1 MAENAVANF
10 HTARGSIMTN
20 YAVFLFVSVAAVAI
34 AQDGTASVDSQSQ
47 AALQSD
53 TSAITPEQR
62 LGWILKSTLG
72 PRNLAAGIFV
82 SGLSTWRNQPPEYG
96 PHWEGYGKRYGLRL
110 TVGGTSNVIEAGL
123 GSIWGEDP
131 RYKRAQGQPVGRRVL
146 HVFTSTVVTHDRNGD
161 PMPAYARFIAVPG
174 GNLVSN
180 LWRPDS
186 QATVGDA
193 FGRVGYGFLSRVIGN
208 AFSEFF
214 PDLRE
219 HAFHKK
225 KR

>member
-1 MAENAVANF
+1 MTTYAAV
-10 HTARGSIMTN
+10 
-20 YAVFLFVSVAAVAI
+20 LFFSVAVSLAI
-34 AQDGTASVDSQSQ
+34 AQDSTQPVDSQSQ

-72 PRNLAAGIFV
+72 PKNLIAGVFV
-82 SGLSTWRNQPPEYG
+82 SGLNTWRNEPPEYG

-131 RYKRAQGQPVGRRVL
+131 RYKRAEGQPVGRRVL
-146 HVFTSTVVTHDRNGD
+146 HVFTSTFVTHNRQGD
-161 PMPAYARFIAVPG
+161 PMPAYARYIAVPG

-193 FGRVGYGFLSRVIGN
+193 FGRVGFGFLSRIIGN
-208 AFSEFF
+208 AFSEFL

-219 HAFHKK
+219 HAFQRK